1 MSLKRVIT
9 PIGSL
14 LIMRLRLSH
23 RFMEPKARTVFSRAF
38 WVDGK
43 RALSQFQVKGM
54 NQMLKPKDEQSSVIR
69 VLRIWTTSKAGS
81 MTFAA
86 DDFSADDNEMAFFRQ
101 VLVETA

>member
-1 MSLKRVIT
+1 
-9 PIGSL
+9 
-14 LIMRLRLSH
+14 
-23 RFMEPKARTVFSRAF
+23 
-38 WVDGK
+38 
-43 RALSQFQVKGM
+43 
-54 NQMLKPKDEQSSVIR
+54 MLKPKDEQSSVIR